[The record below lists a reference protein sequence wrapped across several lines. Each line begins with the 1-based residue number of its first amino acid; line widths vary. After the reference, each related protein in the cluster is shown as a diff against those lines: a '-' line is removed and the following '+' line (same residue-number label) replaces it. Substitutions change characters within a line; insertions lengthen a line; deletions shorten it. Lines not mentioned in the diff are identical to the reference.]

1 MCYSVDS
8 QIFLVALIHCLRVEY
23 RNWMPP
29 PGLSPVMLQYPQ
41 FRNFCLNTSH
51 QSCLNL
57 RQWPTGALE
66 SPIVITGGWAY
77 CPLCLN
83 LLALIYT
90 LLQGQEQFTL
100 LALLHHSIITKFLI
114 GLVSSLETSE
124 TTRPKFSMQKR
135 FVPIWKARVPMAFPS
150 PHMHNNLLPTFRY

>member
-1 MCYSVDS
+1 MVQPQVPEWLTNEVLSLPITTLQETPTPASNSTQLNEPEPSSFLGDPDTNQLGDHSIQVCYSVDS

-23 RNWMPP
+23 RNRMPP

-66 SPIVITGGWAY
+66 SPIVITGG
-77 CPLCLN
+77 
-83 LLALIYT
+83 
-90 LLQGQEQFTL
+90 
-100 LALLHHSIITKFLI
+100 
-114 GLVSSLETSE
+114 
-124 TTRPKFSMQKR
+124 
-135 FVPIWKARVPMAFPS
+135 
-150 PHMHNNLLPTFRY
+150 